1 MINLDSLI
9 CRDIILKCLH
19 IKKQRHHFAN
29 KHLYS
34 QSYGFSSSHV
44 WIWELD
50 HKESCVLKNWHFQIV
65 VLEKTL
71 ESRLDCK
78 EIKPVNPKG
87 NQFWIFTGRAD
98 AEAEAPILGP
108 PDVKSQLTGKDTDSG
123 LRLKIE
129 GEGGWQR
136 LRWLDGITDS
146 MDMNLNSSG
155 RWWRTGKPAVL
166 QPIGLQSRTQLGN
179 WTTRW
184 LPSWSSG

>member
-1 MINLDSLI
+1 M
-9 CRDIILKCLH
+9 
-19 IKKQRHHFAN
+19 QRHHFAN

-34 QSYGFSSSHV
+34 QNYGFSSSHV

-71 ESRLDCK
+71 ASRLDYK
-78 EIKPVNPKG
+78 IKSVNPKG

-98 AEAEAPILGP
+98 AEAEAPILWP
-108 PDVKSQLTGKDTDSG
+108 PDAKNGLIGKDPNARKDWRQEEKGMTKD
-123 LRLKIE
+123 E
-129 GEGGWQR
+129 MVGWHH
-136 LRWLDGITDS
+136 WLNGHEFEQLWEMMKD
-146 MDMNLNSSG
+146 
-155 RWWRTGKPAVL
+155 REAWCAAVH
-166 QPIGLQSRTQLGN
+166 RVTKTWTWLGN